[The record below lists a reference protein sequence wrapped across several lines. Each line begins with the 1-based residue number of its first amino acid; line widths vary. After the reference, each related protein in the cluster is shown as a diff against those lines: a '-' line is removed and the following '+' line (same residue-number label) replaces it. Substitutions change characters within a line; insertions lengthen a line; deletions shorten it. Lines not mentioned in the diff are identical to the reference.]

1 MGGTSIY
8 GCPVHG
14 RLFVHERGWG
24 IPGVGFGGGMGT
36 LPRSCRKERVM
47 NGAPMIGPPATR
59 NVWAV
64 RLTP

>member
-1 MGGTSIY
+1 MGRTSIY

-24 IPGVGFGGGMGT
+24 IPGLGFGGGMGT

-47 NGAPMIGPPATR
+47 NGAPEWREDHERGTR
-59 NVWAV
+59 VA
-64 RLTP
+64 RGS